1 MQDRTEIIGH
11 VPLGHVDDWD
21 ELVTPDTGPD
31 SARRR
36 GLNPRTTLRI
46 RRGIGLAIMLGIAYG
61 IFHILF
67 RTDLLEPLLAYVDPA
82 KQLIDWVAAD
92 PKRAWGALAVVVI
105 PHIGMYYLLFEDR
118 K

>member
-11 VPLGHVDDWD
+11 VPLGHVDNWD
-21 ELVTPDTGPD
+21 EPVTLDTGPN
-31 SARRR
+31 SEQRR

-46 RRGIGLAIMLGIAYG
+46 RRGMGLAIMLGIAYG
-61 IFHILF
+61 IFHVLF